1 MNDASYLHIDDG
13 FLHWNHLLHY
23 SVGQDGCIGSM
34 RMHGEMWRSA
44 GLMHIPKMGTRGLA
58 DVGEKGRK
66 EGEAIAGIVIDKG
79 KVLFAAD

>member
-1 MNDASYLHIDDG
+1 MAFSGFDAYVS
-13 FLHWNHLLHY
+13 
-23 SVGQDGCIGSM
+23 
-34 RMHGEMWRSA
+34 
-44 GLMHIPKMGTRGLA
+44 KMGARGLA

>member
-1 MNDASYLHIDDG
+1 
-13 FLHWNHLLHY
+13 
-23 SVGQDGCIGSM
+23 M

>member
-1 MNDASYLHIDDG
+1 
-13 FLHWNHLLHY
+13 
-23 SVGQDGCIGSM
+23 
-34 RMHGEMWRSA
+34 MHGEMWRSA